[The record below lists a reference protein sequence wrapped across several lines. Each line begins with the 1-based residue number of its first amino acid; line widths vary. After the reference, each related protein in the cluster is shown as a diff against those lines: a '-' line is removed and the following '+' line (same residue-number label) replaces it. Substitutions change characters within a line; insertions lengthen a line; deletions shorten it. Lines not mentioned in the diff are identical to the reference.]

1 MATTTAVSPDAP
13 DAEPPLG
20 TMARITGV
28 LFSPSKTFADI
39 AKKPSWAVPF
49 LLIMAL
55 TVVVSALIVQKTD
68 WRSFFERQMSQNS
81 RFDNMDQA
89 QKDRIL
95 ESQVTWAP
103 KISYVAIPVVV
114 GVTILFLALIYWGA
128 FNLFKGAG
136 LRFGT
141 GFAITV
147 YAFVPGLISSVLAI
161 VVLLIKAKGDVDPE
175 HFLASSLS
183 AYLPDPSPV
192 WLDKLGQSIE
202 VFWIWSLA
210 LIAIGFSMA
219 NPKKIKP
226 GAAYGIVFGLW
237 LLWVV
242 CKVGW
247 AAM

>member
-1 MATTTAVSPDAP
+1 MATTTAVPPAAP
-13 DAEPPLG
+13 EAQPPMG
-20 TMARITGV
+20 TMARMTGV

-39 AKKPSWAVPF
+39 ARRPSCVVPF
-49 LLIMAL
+49 LLLIAF
-55 TVVVSALIVQKTD
+55 SAGISVLIAQKTD

-89 QKDRIL
+89 QKDKII

-103 KISYVAIPVVV
+103 KISYVAGPVAV
-114 GVTILFLALIYWGA
+114 GISILLIALIYWGA

-136 LRFGT
+136 LGFGT

-147 YAFVPGLISSVLAI
+147 YAFVPGLISSVLAL
-161 VVLLIKAKGDVDPE
+161 VVLLIKPRGEVDPE

-183 AYLPDPSPV
+183 AYLPDPSPA

-202 VFWIWSLA
+202 LFWIWSLI
-210 LIAIGFSMA
+210 LIAIGFAAA

-226 GAAYGIVFGLW
+226 GAAVGIVFGLW
-237 LLWVV
+237 ALWVIG
-242 CKVGW
+242 KVGI

>member
-1 MATTTAVSPDAP
+1 MATTTTSLPDPQAPPPVSA
-13 DAEPPLG
+13 
-20 TMARITGV
+20 MARITGV

-39 AKKPSWAVPF
+39 AQRPSWVAPF
-49 LLIMAL
+49 LLLIAL
-55 TVVVSALIVQKTD
+55 SLGISVLIGQKTD
-68 WRSFFERQMSQNS
+68 WRSFFERQMNQKFA
-81 RFDNMDQA
+81 FDNMSQE

-103 KISYVAIPVVV
+103 KISFLFGPVVV
-114 GVTILFLALIYWGA
+114 GVSILVMSLIYWGA
-128 FNLFKGAG
+128 LNLFKGAG

-147 YAFVPGLISSVLAI
+147 YAFAPALISSVLAI
-161 VVLLIKAKGDVDPE
+161 IILLIKKKGDVDPE

-183 AYLPDPSPV
+183 AYLPDPSPKS
-192 WLDKLGQSIE
+192 LDTLGQSIE
-202 VFWIWSLA
+202 LFWIWTLI
-210 LIAIGFSMA
+210 LIAIGFASA

-237 LLWVV
+237 AIWVF

-247 AAM
+247 AAL